1 MAPPALQFCL
11 MTLVTQTPVTPCFF
25 FRKDEKSCQ
34 KIREPQWECCNF
46 AAG

>member
-1 MAPPALQFCL
+1 MAPPALQFL
-11 MTLVTQTPVTPCFF
+11 FNDTRDTDTRNTMLFQE
-25 FRKDEKSCQ
+25 KMKKSCQ